1 MRTILFG
8 VAALAWGCT
17 VEGDGKLGS
26 NSASPAMQTPGP
38 QSVLARLDSLAARAD
53 ALEVG
58 EYACRPA
65 AQRLLAAEDDLALAR
80 TRVERRRAAQEWMMA
95 RHGLR
100 RAVRR

>member
-8 VAALAWGCT
+8 VALAWGCT
-17 VEGDGKLGS
+17 VEGDGKLRS
-26 NSASPAMQTPGP
+26 NSASPATPGP
-38 QSVLARLDSLAARAD
+38 QSVLAQLDSLAARAD